1 MRNKFSFYISYLEA
15 INELPDEQQLQLY
28 KAITRYALL
37 DEMPENLT
45 GFAKVCFPLIKP
57 NIDSDNRRYDARVQN
72 GNLGG
77 RPKEEE
83 NKTEKPNKNLDITE
97 QEPNINLDRKPN
109 NNLTQTETKPND
121 NLTIT
126 EEEPNNNL
134 SHNLN
139 ETEQKP
145 NHNLHG
151 KPNHSLDI
159 SMREKRENKETRKKN
174 LDKKNLER
182 EVTPSEIFSLSQKFV
197 SKFPNK
203 DATLPANLKLPSNFD
218 IDKLLIKVGES
229 DFLSK
234 CNNLG
239 LMWCIEHYA
248 DIVADKYKN
257 YQPTQQQNPDAL
269 QKRKY
274 SREEQ
279 ESIFDNFNEIDL

>member
-28 KAITRYALL
+28 RAITRYALL

-45 GFAKVCFPLIKP
+45 GFAKACFPLIKP

-77 RPKEEE
+77 RPKDEGNE
-83 NKTEKPNKNLDITE
+83 TEKPNNNLDITE
-97 QEPNINLDRKPN
+97 QKPN
-109 NNLTQTETKPND
+109 HNLTQTETKPNN

-197 SKFPNK
+197 AKFPIK
-203 DATLPANLKLPSNFD
+203 DATLPANLKLPNNFD
-218 IDKLLIKVGES
+218 VDKLLIKVSES
-229 DFLSK
+229 DFLST

-239 LMWCIEHYA
+239 LMWCIEHYS
-248 DIVADKYKN
+248 DIVADKYRN
-257 YQPTQQQNPDAL
+257 YHPTQQQNPDAL
-269 QKRKY
+269 KKRKY
-274 SREEQ
+274 SQEEI
-279 ESIFDNFNEIDL
+279 ESVFDNFNEIDL